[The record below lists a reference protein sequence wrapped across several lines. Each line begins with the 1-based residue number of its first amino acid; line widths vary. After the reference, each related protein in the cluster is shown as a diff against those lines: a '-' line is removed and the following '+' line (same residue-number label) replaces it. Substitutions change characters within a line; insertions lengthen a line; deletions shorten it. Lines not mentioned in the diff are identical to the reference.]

1 MPRHIRPTVRL
12 FVDRE
17 LAAATVVALD
27 RPQAH
32 YLVRVMRFGVGDGVD
47 LFNGCDGEWH
57 AKIAALGK
65 GEAVLEV
72 REQLRPQDRVEDL
85 WLVLAPIKSAR
96 MSIVVEKATELGIGT
111 MVPVITQNTAVK
123 RVNLE
128 RLRAHAVEAA
138 EQCGRLSVPEVRRPQ
153 PLHSLLEDWPRNRL
167 LVFCDESGPA
177 NSLIDVLVDRRAE
190 YCGKAWAILIGPE
203 GGFAPAEVEAFWRH
217 PFIVPARLGPRIL
230 RADTAAVAALSLW
243 QSVVGDWRDGTPA

>member
-1 MPRHIRPTVRL
+1 M
-12 FVDRE
+12 
-17 LAAATVVALD
+17 VVTLD

-32 YLVRVMRFGVGDGVD
+32 YLANVMRFGVGDGVD

-57 AKIAALGK
+57 AKITALGK
-65 GEAVLEV
+65 GKAVLEV
-72 REQLRPQDRVEDL
+72 GEQLRPQDRVEDL

-96 MSIVVEKATELGIGT
+96 MSIVVEKATELGVGA
-111 MVPVITQNTAVK
+111 MVPVITQNTAVT

-138 EQCGRLSVPEVRRPQ
+138 EQCGRLSVPEVRPPQ
-153 PLHSLLEDWPRNRL
+153 PLNSLLEAWPCNRF
-167 LVFCDESGPA
+167 LVFCDESSTA
-177 NSLIDVLVDRRAE
+177 NSLIDVLADRRAE
-190 YCGKAWAILIGPE
+190 ICGKAWAILIGPE

>member
-1 MPRHIRPTVRL
+1 M
-12 FVDRE
+12 
-17 LAAATVVALD
+17 VVTLD

-32 YLVRVMRFGVGDGVD
+32 YLANVMRRAVGDGVD

-57 AKIAALGK
+57 AKITVLGK
-65 GEAVLEV
+65 GKAVLEV
-72 REQLRPQDRVEDL
+72 GKQLRPQDRVEDL

-96 MSIVVEKATELGIGT
+96 MSIVVEKATELGIGA
-111 MVPVITQNTAVK
+111 MVPVITQNTVVA

-138 EQCGRLSVPEVRRPQ
+138 EQCGRLSVPEVLPPQ
-153 PLHSLLEDWPRNRL
+153 PLNSLLEAWSHDRL
-167 LVFCDESGPA
+167 LVFCDESGAA
-177 NSLIDVLVDRRAE
+177 NSLIDVLADRQPDR
-190 YCGKAWAILIGPE
+190 CGKAWGILVGPE
-203 GGFAPAEVEAFWRH
+203 GGFAPAEVEAFRRY

-243 QSVVGDWRDGTPA
+243 QSLVGDWYDGSSD